1 MRLRQALILL
11 AAATS
16 LSACA
21 SGVGGGGFGYG
32 GYSLVRVKE
41 VRVGNDS
48 MAVTPPREW
57 NKISGS
63 LFVDIHA
70 VEDWTQNGVYLDGI
84 SFVTG
89 LKDGKALVYQRRRD
103 DRQVPKF
110 RSNMTPPEIAAMIE
124 SLFRGRAGAV
134 DFKTLSMTPRPFL
147 GTNGCSVERGLT
159 TPDPA
164 EAAVKRA
171 MIAAAR
177 KTVLLADHTKIGND
191 YLARFGTLD
200 DLDVLITDSGLND
213 ELYADVASAGVRVVR
228 A

>member
-1 MRLRQALILL
+1 MRFKQCLMLL
-11 AAATS
+11 AATVS

-21 SGVGGGGFGYG
+21 SSVGGGAFGYS

-41 VRVGNDS
+41 VRVGDDS

-57 NKISGS
+57 NKIAGS

-124 SLFRGRAGAV
+124 SLFRVRGGAV
-134 DFKTLSMTPRPFL
+134 DFKMTSLAPRPFL
-147 GTNGCSVERGLT
+147 GVNGFQYDYEHLDSDEVRRRGR
-159 TPDPA
+159 
-164 EAAVKRA
+164 AVGAIVNGRLYL
-171 MIAAAR
+171 ILFDAAR
-177 KTVLLADHTKIGND
+177 SHYYNALLPDFEAIVNS
-191 YLARFGTLD
+191 AR
-200 DLDVLITDSGLND
+200 
-213 ELYADVASAGVRVVR
+213 RV
-228 A
+228 

>member
-1 MRLRQALILL
+1 MRFKKSLVLL
-11 AAATS
+11 AAAAS

-21 SGVGGGGFGYG
+21 PSVGGGTFGYS

-41 VRVGNDS
+41 VRVGDDS

-89 LKDGKALVYQRRRD
+89 FKDGKALVYQRRRD

-124 SLFRGRAGAV
+124 SLFRVRAGAV

-147 GTNGCSVERGLT
+147 GANGFQFDYEHLDSDEVRRRGR
-159 TPDPA
+159 A
-164 EAAVKRA
+164 VAAVINGRLY
-171 MIAAAR
+171 MILFDAAR
-177 KTVLLADHTKIGND
+177 SHYYNALLPDFEAIVSS
-191 YLARFGTLD
+191 ARL
-200 DLDVLITDSGLND
+200 V
-213 ELYADVASAGVRVVR
+213 
-228 A
+228 

>member
-1 MRLRQALILL
+1 MRFKQLLIL
-11 AAATS
+11 AAAAS

-21 SGVGGGGFGYG
+21 SGVGGGSFGYS

-124 SLFRGRAGAV
+124 SLFRVRAGAV

-147 GTNGCSVERGLT
+147 GTNGFQFDYEHLDSDEVRRKGR
-159 TPDPA
+159 A
-164 EAAVKRA
+164 VAAVINGRLY
-171 MIAAAR
+171 MILFDAAR
-177 KTVLLADHTKIGND
+177 SHYYNALLPD
-191 YLARFGTLD
+191 YEAIVHSARL
-200 DLDVLITDSGLND
+200 V
-213 ELYADVASAGVRVVR
+213 
-228 A
+228 

>member
-1 MRLRQALILL
+1 MRSKQLLIL
-11 AAATS
+11 AAAAS

-21 SGVGGGGFGYG
+21 SGVGGGSFGYS

-57 NKISGS
+57 NKIAGS

-70 VEDWTQNGVYLDGI
+70 VEDWTQNGPYLDGI

-124 SLFRGRAGAV
+124 SLFRVRGGAV

-147 GTNGCSVERGLT
+147 GTNGFQFDYEHLDSDEVRRKGR
-159 TPDPA
+159 A
-164 EAAVKRA
+164 VAAVINGRLY
-171 MIAAAR
+171 MILFDAAR
-177 KTVLLADHTKIGND
+177 SHYYNALLPD
-191 YLARFGTLD
+191 YEAIVHSARL
-200 DLDVLITDSGLND
+200 V
-213 ELYADVASAGVRVVR
+213 
-228 A
+228 